1 LGANIL
7 VIHGVV
13 VAVDW
18 LRELLESCLVED
30 RTKSTIGEVKGYR
43 IPIARR
49 TTSLEDKTA
58 SIS

>member
-1 LGANIL
+1 

-13 VAVDW
+13 VTVDR

-49 TTSLEDKTA
+49 TMLLEDKTA